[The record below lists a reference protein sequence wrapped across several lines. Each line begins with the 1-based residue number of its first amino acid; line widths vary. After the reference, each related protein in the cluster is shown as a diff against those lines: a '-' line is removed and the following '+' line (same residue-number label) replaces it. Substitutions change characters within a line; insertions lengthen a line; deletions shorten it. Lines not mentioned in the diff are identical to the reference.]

1 MGNVRPEEKISPEEL
16 RISQK
21 LYSIRNV
28 YSIEGLSC
36 SYSELFWSAF
46 SRIQTEYEE
55 IRSIDS
61 PSGED
66 VREC

>member
-1 MGNVRPEEKISPEEL
+1 MCNVRPEEKISPEEL
-16 RISQK
+16 RISLK

-28 YSIEGLSC
+28 YSIEGLNC

-46 SRIQTEYEE
+46 FRIQTEYEE